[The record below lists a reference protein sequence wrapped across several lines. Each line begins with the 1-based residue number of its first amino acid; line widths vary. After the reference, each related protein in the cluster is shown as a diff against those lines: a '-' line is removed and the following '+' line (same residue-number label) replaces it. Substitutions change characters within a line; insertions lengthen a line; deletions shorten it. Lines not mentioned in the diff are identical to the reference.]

1 MWQER
6 RQAVEYGMSLARKR
20 QWFAEPPDTDTAKNA
35 ADGGQQSEAGPRAY
49 TQAEIDAIIR
59 DRLAR
64 ERQKYADYDALK
76 EAAERWRQHEEAQK
90 TAEQRQAEELAK
102 LQAELETTKRQA
114 AETLLKARVIAAAGQ
129 MRAKVPEDAWRLVD
143 PTALSE
149 ADDGAVAE
157 AVKALI
163 EAGRLPTLD
172 KPTAPPLDG
181 GVGSERRMTPTPTL
195 TERQRR
201 AARFARMTDEEY
213 AKALD
218 ELQRRAKET

>member
-102 LQAELETTKRQA
+102 LQAELETTKRYA
-114 AETLLKARVIAAAGQ
+114 AEALLKARVIAAAGQ
-129 MRAKVPEDAWRLVD
+129 LRAKVPEDAWRLVD
-143 PTALSE
+143 PAALSE

-157 AVKALI
+157 AVKSLI

-181 GVGSERRMTPTPTL
+181 GAGGERRMTPTPNL
-195 TERQRR
+195 TESQRR
-201 AARFARMTDEEY
+201 AAKFARMSEEEY
-213 AKALD
+213 MRALA
-218 ELQRRAKET
+218 ETQRAKET